1 MNMKFT
7 KNLRC
12 WCFLPIFLM
21 TMMLTAQSSCDV
33 LFNFIEGQTQ
43 TYIVPSGV
51 TSLSINTVGG
61 DGYTGGYAASM
72 SGDFEVSQGD
82 VLTIIVG
89 GQGKYNE
96 GMASG
101 GAGSGVLLNG
111 IPLIVAG
118 GGGGGPFV
126 FFDSDYSNKDAS
138 LTEDGYAGQDSASYM
153 GDSTPSGSG
162 GTNGGN
168 GGDFIF
174 AGENENLEDPRSGS
188 TNRGG
193 KGWLDNL
200 NGSFGENGIGTYF
213 PNNVAG
219 PTWGLGGGGGAS
231 TTNNGFGGGGG
242 GGYSGGGAGG
252 IWGYGGGGGS
262 FNSGQNQNNF
272 ITNVRGDGYIVI
284 SGVYCDEDEDGIAD
298 EDDNCPYT
306 SNPDQADNDN
316 DGIGNICDS
325 TPDGV
330 NNIAQCNDSINILE
344 QSNTSLISNNTTSFQ
359 LGQQISIP
367 TGTSSIDGFTA
378 FFYNIQANAEL
389 TLSLYGGTA
398 ISYEDIGVPIASTTY
413 VNEVEISGETTEIAF
428 QFIESVPVVAGNSY
442 YFYITSSSNNSIYYD
457 YDSIMMSNLLGLQN
471 NQIIYEY
478 SGYDLTFKMYS
489 CGASIADMDGD
500 GIADEDD
507 NCPDTANADQ
517 ADADGDLVG
526 DVCDDTP
533 NGDDDNDG
541 VDNAVDVCP
550 GSDDTIDTDQDG
562 TPDGCDDTPN
572 GDDDNDGV
580 DNAIDACP
588 GSDDTIDSDQDGT
601 PDGCDETPNGDDDN
615 GNGNGET
622 VTICHIPPG
631 NPNNPQTITVSVNAL
646 QAHLNHGDALGE
658 CEIEDNEPTE
668 GCYAAE
674 VIAFEQGQNSNGNAV
689 AANRGDATTA
699 LGEPDRSNAAGGFV
713 SLGINGYLT
722 LQFAGAV
729 YNADG
734 DDIMIYETS
743 FSGDDCSGASDER
756 AMVEVSQDGATWFN
770 AGEICRDGGID
781 LQGIP
786 VVYVTHIRITD
797 ITTGSGDGFD
807 VDGVEIL
814 SGCQNTPDEENDVC
828 YGAFVVENSYTP
840 GPKKNGQ
847 AITDPSRLDPSKAL
861 GGPEGDDSFNF
872 VSLGYGGEIAIG
884 FDGAVLNQSGADLE
898 VVETTFGSQDFDSYA
913 ESADVYVSQD
923 GTNFFM
929 IGSVMTDESASLDIS
944 NASVYLS
951 YITHV
956 KLVDTTPGN
965 SVSTDGFDLDG
976 IVALPGCTLLE
987 ITEGSA
993 TNLNEFAALST
1004 TDQTFANVEV
1014 KMYPVPARDILN
1026 VKLQNY
1032 AGGAA
1037 SYEIVSLMGQTFIKG
1052 SLKAASEFNAD
1063 VSNLSDGAYFLLIHA
1078 NGETI
1083 NRKFVKATK

>member
-1 MNMKFT
+1 MRTNFT
-7 KNLRC
+7 QNLC
-12 WCFLPIFLM
+12 CCFISNISKIKRPLLIAILSLSFLM
-21 TMMLTAQSSCDV
+21 SSAQSIDPCTADIILSDPLELDPETNTIVYGV
-33 LFNFIEGQTQ
+33 LDGVPFTITSPTNLNFRQLSPGDKSNLINEGDDIVDENGNPVFTDDEINYLVETNYVSNALQT
-43 TYIVPSGV
+43 TRTITFDEPIVDPAFFLYSIGKFGQPRTV
-51 TSLSINTVGG
+51 TFSSDEG
-61 DGYTGGYAASM
+61 DGTGGLISPI
-72 SGDFEVSQGD
+72 EVVAKDPDIFSNNIP
-82 VLTIIVG
+82 VTYVVNENSITV
-89 GQGKYNE
+89 NE
-96 GMASG
+96 GRAIIKLP
-101 GAGSGVLLNG
+101 GSYTSISFDYGELNG
-111 IPLIVAG
+111 
-118 GGGGGPFV
+118 
-126 FFDSDYSNKDAS
+126 
-138 LTEDGYAGQDSASYM
+138 
-153 GDSTPSGSG
+153 
-162 GTNGGN
+162 
-168 GGDFIF
+168 
-174 AGENENLEDPRSGS
+174 
-188 TNRGG
+188 
-193 KGWLDNL
+193 
-200 NGSFGENGIGTYF
+200 
-213 PNNVAG
+213 
-219 PTWGLGGGGGAS
+219 
-231 TTNNGFGGGGG
+231 
-242 GGYSGGGAGG
+242 
-252 IWGYGGGGGS
+252 
-262 FNSGQNQNNF
+262 
-272 ITNVRGDGYIVI
+272 
-284 SGVYCDEDEDGIAD
+284 GV
-298 EDDNCPYT
+298 
-306 SNPDQADNDN
+306 
-316 DGIGNICDS
+316 
-325 TPDGV
+325 
-330 NNIAQCNDSINILE
+330 
-344 QSNTSLISNNTTSFQ
+344 
-359 LGQQISIP
+359 
-367 TGTSSIDGFTA
+367 A
-378 FFYNIQANAEL
+378 FFYFGKVIDNCI
-389 TLSLYGGTA
+389 
-398 ISYEDIGVPIASTTY
+398 V
-413 VNEVEISGETTEIAF
+413 
-428 QFIESVPVVAGNSY
+428 
-442 YFYITSSSNNSIYYD
+442 
-457 YDSIMMSNLLGLQN
+457 DS
-471 NQIIYEY
+471 
-478 SGYDLTFKMYS
+478 
-489 CGASIADMDGD
+489 DGD
-500 GIADEDD
+500 GIADEVD

-526 DVCDDTP
+526 DICDDTP

-562 TPDGCDDTPN
+562 APDGCDDTPN

-580 DNAIDACP
+580 DNAVDVCP
-588 GSDDTIDSDQDGT
+588 GSDDTIDTDQDGT

-797 ITTGSGDGFD
+797 VTTGSGDGFD

-861 GGPEGDDSFNF
+861 GEPEGDDSFNF
-872 VSLGYGGEIAIG
+872 VSLGYGGEITIG

-956 KLVDTTPGN
+956 KLVDTTPVN
-965 SVSTDGFDLDG
+965 SVSTDGFDLAG
-976 IVALPGCTLLE
+976 IVALPGCTPLNV
-987 ITEGSA
+987 TEGSA
-993 TNLNEFAALST
+993 TDLSESAALST
-1004 TDQTFANVEV
+1004 SVQTFANIEV

-1063 VSNLSDGAYFLLIHA
+1063 VSNLSDGAYFLLIHV
-1078 NGETI
+1078 NGKTI
-1083 NRKFVKATK
+1083 NKKFIKATK